1 MPTAI
6 ASGGVRPVSVR
17 GLVALVIAALVTMSA
32 PSGRAARDETPAKAA
47 SVRQELIVLE
57 APNCTYCAVFRRDVL
72 PAYLRS
78 PRATDL
84 PLRFL
89 DLNDPAADQLRLT
102 SSVDMVPTI
111 VLMRDGREADRITGY
126 MGREAFF
133 QSVGRMVTSGQ

>member
-1 MPTAI
+1 M
-6 ASGGVRPVSVR
+6 RVR
-17 GLVALVIAALVTMSA
+17 GLVASIIVALAMASA
-32 PSGRAARDETPAKAA
+32 PDGRAARDEAPAKTAP
-47 SVRQELIVLE
+47 VRQELIVLE

-72 PAYLRS
+72 PAYQRS
-78 PRATDL
+78 ARAAEL

-89 DLNDPAADQLRLT
+89 DLNDPAADQLQMA

-133 QSVGRMVTSGQ
+133 QSVNRMAVSGQ

>member
-1 MPTAI
+1 MR
-6 ASGGVRPVSVR
+6 VRR
-17 GLVALVIAALVTMSA
+17 LMCLIIAALAMMSS
-32 PSGRAARDETPAKAA
+32 PGGHAARDEAPAKAA

-78 PRATDL
+78 PRAADL
-84 PLRFL
+84 PMRFL
-89 DLNDPAADQLRLT
+89 DLNDPAADQLKLT

-133 QSVGRMVTSGQ
+133 QSVGRMAVHGQ

>member
-1 MPTAI
+1 M
-6 ASGGVRPVSVR
+6 RVR
-17 GLVALVIAALVTMSA
+17 GLVASIIVALAMTSA
-32 PSGRAARDETPAKAA
+32 PDGRAARDGAPAKAA
-47 SVRQELIVLE
+47 AVRQELIVLE

-72 PAYLRS
+72 PAYQRS
-78 PRATDL
+78 ARAAEL

-89 DLNDPAADQLRLT
+89 DLNDPAADQLQLA

-133 QSVGRMVTSGQ
+133 QSVNRMAVSGQ